1 MKARVL
7 WDKILR
13 VGIKICMLT
22 GVAFT
27 FAACYAPARIPER
40 EFEATGEITNEED
53 EKLENIEVSIN
64 YSRCNIY
71 ATYSNSIGQ
80 YRIHQL
86 FAEYFP
92 DSVDVIARDTS
103 GVYETDSVR
112 VGVEYTPSESPV
124 KTNIAGKLSVHQD
137 FQLKKR

>member
-40 EFEATGEITNEED
+40 EFEATGEITDEED
-53 EKLENIEVSIN
+53 EKLENIEVRIKAYGHTF
-64 YSRCNIY
+64 YS
-71 ATYSNSIGQ
+71 TYSDSIGQ
-80 YRIHQL
+80 YRIYQL
-86 FAEYFP
+86 FAEGFP
-92 DSVDVIARDTS
+92 DSVDVIAWDTS
-103 GVYETDSVR
+103 GVYETDSTR
-112 VGVEYTPSESPV
+112 VKVEYTPSESPV
-124 KTNIAGKLSVHQD
+124 KTSIAGKLSVHQD
-137 FQLKKR
+137 FQLKKK